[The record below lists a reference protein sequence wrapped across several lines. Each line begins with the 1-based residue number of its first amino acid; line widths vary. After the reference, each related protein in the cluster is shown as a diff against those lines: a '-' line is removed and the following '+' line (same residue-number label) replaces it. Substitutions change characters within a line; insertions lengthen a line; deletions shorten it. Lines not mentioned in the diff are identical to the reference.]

1 MRNVTKDFWSGF
13 AAGAAAGAGVGLG
26 SMFLWRGL
34 WQSGDKRILRI
45 ESSIQIARGV
55 DEVFALFQ
63 RLEELPRFSPMIQ
76 RVRSLGNNRSRW
88 RVRFDGT
95 SAEWDA
101 EIEQLIRNQSIGWK
115 SVNGPKHSGR
125 LIFSSVDGQTV
136 LQVRMN
142 YAPPFGVFTRAITPV
157 GDMLHHALEQALRDI
172 KTALEEG
179 KRFEPRLAQT
189 GTAPQ
194 PSRPGHMQHSRFGG
208 SPSMELNTP
217 PPSTAE
223 IKK

>member
-1 MRNVTKDFWSGF
+1 MRNMTKDFWSGF

-26 SMFLWRGL
+26 SVFLWRGL
-34 WQSGDKRILRI
+34 WQAGDKRVLRV
-45 ESSIQIARGV
+45 ETSIQIARNAE
-55 DEVFALFQ
+55 EVFSLFE
-63 RLEELPRFSPMIQ
+63 RLEELPHFSSMIQ
-76 RVRSLGNNRSRW
+76 RVRSLGKNRSRW
-88 RVRFDGT
+88 RVRFDGR

-115 SVNGPKHSGR
+115 SLNGPKHSGR
-125 LIFSSVDGQTV
+125 LIFSNVDGQTV

-142 YAPPFGVFTRAITPV
+142 YAPPLGIFTRALTPV

-172 KTALEEG
+172 KAALEEG

-189 GTAPQ
+189 GTAPHSQ
-194 PSRPGHMQHSRFGG
+194 PSHMQHSRFGG
-208 SPSMELNTP
+208 SPSMELTTP
-217 PPSTAE
+217 PPATAE